1 MAISEAARSDLYN
14 GLRDVIGPE
23 RTETLMSAIVWNTVD
38 EVATKGD
45 LQRATAEL
53 RTEIAE
59 LRTELKTD
67 IANLEIRVTRAIT
80 SWMVTILV
88 AVIGAI
94 VGVAFWV

>member
-23 RTETLMSAIVWNTVD
+23 RTETLMSAIAWHTID

-45 LQRATAEL
+45 L
-53 RTEIAE
+53 
-59 LRTELKTD
+59 
-67 IANLEIRVTRAIT
+67 ANLEARLIRTIT
-80 SWMVTILV
+80 NWMVTILV

-94 VGVAFWV
+94 VGVGLLS